1 MSDDETY
8 FKVDE
13 SLRREYLSLMSLK
26 LHQMFPEH
34 FQEQPTTEQMERL
47 EEIQSRIIAQ
57 GPPMPKAGEVF
68 GYQILQEVE
77 QELGLDWYEELTKTV
92 FPPPL
97 PPNSFMAYWTTR
109 DGKHLSL
116 WNPSDVI
123 VTVFNKR
130 ILYLQGIKHLAP
142 DDSFAQATM
151 EFSHLKLG
159 QEDRP
164 CEYCGVVFNPS
175 NGLGQELRQWD
186 RDRFYFYL
194 QRKTCSE
201 QCSKTLKWQKSV
213 IEGMLPNAE
222 FDRSITWESVWQRF
236 GPNCYICGQ
245 ESVYDQEDLGLRLG
259 TKAWKA
265 RWGDYRLGDP
275 SRDAVVEHVH
285 PRSKGGT
292 HTWDNVRIACTKCN
306 LLKGD
311 SIPTITE

>member
-8 FKVDE
+8 FKVGDE
-13 SLRREYLSLMSLK
+13 SRRKYFAEASIQFRQLRSGEEQTQQQKDLLDK
-26 LHQMFPEH
+26 LGSDL
-34 FQEQPTTEQMERL
+34 R
-47 EEIQSRIIAQ
+47 AQ
-57 GPPMPKAGEVF
+57 GPPMPQEGEVW

-77 QELGLDWYEELTKTV
+77 RELGLDWYEELTKTAY
-92 FPPPL
+92 PPPL

-130 ILYLQGIKHLAP
+130 ILYLQEIEHLAHE
-142 DDSFAQATM
+142 DSFAQATE

-175 NGLGQELRQWD
+175 SGLGQELRKLD
-186 RDRFYFYL
+186 RERFYFYL

-201 QCSKTLKWQKSV
+201 QCSATLKWQTSV
-213 IEGMLPNAE
+213 RQGMLPDAE
-222 FDRSITWESVWQRF
+222 FDRSITWDAVWERF
-236 GPNCYICGQ
+236 GPYCYLCGL
-245 ESVYDQEDLGLRLG
+245 ETVYNQEDLNLRMG

-265 RWGDYRLGDP
+265 RWGDYRRGD
-275 SRDAVVEHVH
+275 SNRTAVVEHVY

-292 HTWDNVRIACTKCN
+292 HTWGNVRIACSKCN

-311 SIPTITE
+311 SIPTIIE

>member
-8 FKVDE
+8 FNIDYGSQHKYFAE
-13 SLRREYLSLMSLK
+13 ASIQFR
-26 LHQMFPEH
+26 QMRTGNEQTQQQKEH
-34 FQEQPTTEQMERL
+34 LERL
-47 EEIQSRIIAQ
+47 GDKLKAQ
-57 GPPMPKAGEVF
+57 GPPMPKEGEVF

-77 QELGLDWYEELTKTV
+77 EELGLDWYEELTKTA

-130 ILYLQGIKHLAP
+130 VLYLQEIEHLGH
-142 DDSFAQATM
+142 DDSFAQATK

-159 QEDRP
+159 QADRP

-175 NGLGQELRQWD
+175 SGLGQELRRID

-201 QCSKTLKWQKSV
+201 QCSETLKWQKSV
-213 IEGMLPNAE
+213 KEGMLPNAE
-222 FDRSITWESVWQRF
+222 FDRSITWESVWKRF

-245 ESVYDQEDLGLRLG
+245 ESIYNQEDLGLRLG

-265 RWGDYRLGDP
+265 RWGDYRRGDP
-275 SRDAVVEHVH
+275 SRDAVVEHVY

-311 SIPTITE
+311 SIPTIIE